1 MIPLIAVAH
10 GSRDPRS
17 AATITSLVGVV
28 RAMRPGLDARVSFMD
43 LSAPRLGDVLT
54 GLRGPVVVVP
64 LLLGRAYHAKVDV
77 PALVH
82 EACQRNPRLSVSV
95 TDVLGPSPRLE
106 SAALRRLTAAGAAFG
121 DPSLGVILAGAGSSD
136 ARANARVAAIAQ
148 RWAVQSGW
156 AGAIEAFA
164 ASATPD
170 VPTAAAALRARGA
183 SRIAVAS
190 WFLAPG
196 LLPDRVYD
204 AALKMDPDAVIAD
217 PLGADPDVAELILHR
232 YDEALQGTTLE
243 QTG

>member
-1 MIPLIAVAH
+1 MPLVAVAH

-17 AATITSLVGVV
+17 AATITALVDVV
-28 RAMRPGLDARVSFMD
+28 KGLRPGMDARVSFMD
-43 LSAPRLGDVLT
+43 LSAPRLGDVLA

-82 EACQRNPRLSVSV
+82 EAGLRNPRLSVTVS
-95 TDVLGPSPRLE
+95 DVLGPSPWLE
-106 SAALRRLTAAGAAFG
+106 SAALRRLTAAGAAF
-121 DPSLGVILAGAGSSD
+121 DDSSLGVVLAGAGSSD
-136 ARANARVAAIAQ
+136 ARANARVAAIAR
-148 RWAVQSGW
+148 RWSVQSGW
-156 AGAIEAFA
+156 SGAVAAFA

-170 VPTAAAALRARGA
+170 VPSAVAALRERGA

-196 LLPDRVYD
+196 LLPDRVYE
-204 AALKMDPDAVIAD
+204 AALALDPDALIAE

-232 YDEALQGTTLE
+232 YDEALQNLDLGR
-243 QTG
+243 TG